1 MSSTAAEIGAELKAL
16 YEQAADLRRKEL
28 EKTMPIINRIVALK
42 KQLRKISDL
51 AMFADAKQR
60 PELTL
65 WTIQYLYDEAED
77 EYDFVIDGDSRAISA
92 GRPPEEPVATFTNAF

>member
-1 MSSTAAEIGAELKAL
+1 MNRSTAEIEAEIMTLH
-16 YEQAADLRRKEL
+16 EQAAESRRREL

-42 KQLRKISDL
+42 KQLRKMNDL

-77 EYDFVIDGDSRAISA
+77 EYDFVVDGDSRNISA